1 MFFLMGELSIKIKIG
16 EREYP
21 MRVSASEEEKLRIAG
36 RLINQKMKDF
46 KEAFGIDDRQDLLAM
61 VAFDC
66 MVEKLKSED
75 AHTEFSNEINGKMKR
90 LDGLFEVS
98 FPE

>member
-1 MFFLMGELSIKIKIG
+1 MGELAIKIKIG

-21 MRVSASEEEKLRIAG
+21 MRVDASEEEKLRIAG
-36 RLINQKMKDF
+36 KLINEKLKSF

-66 MVEKLKSED
+66 MVEKIKAEATQQQLSVRISDRIDHLNFLLE
-75 AHTEFSNEINGKMKR
+75 N
-90 LDGLFEVS
+90 S
-98 FPE
+98 FKNTAI